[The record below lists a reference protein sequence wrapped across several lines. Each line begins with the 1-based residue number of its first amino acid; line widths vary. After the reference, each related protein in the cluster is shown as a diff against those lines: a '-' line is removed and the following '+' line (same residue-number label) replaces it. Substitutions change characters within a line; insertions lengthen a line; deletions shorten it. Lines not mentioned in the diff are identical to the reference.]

1 MTEPDRITAHTEI
14 TTHVSDGVALLA
26 RVFRKDAIEA
36 ILSSWLTQVQEL
48 EAAFYDVLSITFANA
63 GEDQLDQIGDLLG
76 RPRAG
81 LADDN
86 YRLLLQGTALAIASS
101 GTGPEL
107 HAIADILLKEVTFTL
122 TEPQHATVKIE
133 PDAAVA
139 LGASLLV
146 EVLARAKM
154 GGVRLLV
161 VDPRGSS
168 SSHFTLSSSDVTETD
183 TSQGLSDVAGSTGGR
198 LVGILEG

>member
-36 ILSSWLTQVQEL
+36 ILTSWLTQVQAL
-48 EAAFYDVLSITFANA
+48 ESAFYDVLSITFANA
-63 GEDQLDQIGDLLG
+63 GEDQLDQIGELLG

-107 HAIADILLKEVTFTL
+107 HAIADLLLKEVKFTL

-146 EVLARAKM
+146 EVLARAKT

-183 TSQGLSDVAGSTGGR
+183 ANQGLSDVAASTGGR